1 MEKVKIK
8 KEVIEFFENSGE
20 EYASGDDDGKGYS
33 EFIHYPFWL
42 KKTEDPEIFELYR
55 GVDLPEWVKEELN
68 EFGELKREEDE

>member
-1 MEKVKIK
+1 
-8 KEVIEFFENSGE
+8 VI
-20 EYASGDDDGKGYS
+20 DGKGYS

-55 GVDLPEWVKEELN
+55 GVDLPDWIKEELN